1 MFEHLDK
8 QHRMLKPQYKDH
20 LMGIYFKRNKHG
32 WPLSHP
38 KNNQICIHNVM

>member
-20 LMGIYFKRNKHG
+20 LMGIYFKGTSMDGLYHIQKII
-32 WPLSHP
+32 
-38 KNNQICIHNVM
+38 K